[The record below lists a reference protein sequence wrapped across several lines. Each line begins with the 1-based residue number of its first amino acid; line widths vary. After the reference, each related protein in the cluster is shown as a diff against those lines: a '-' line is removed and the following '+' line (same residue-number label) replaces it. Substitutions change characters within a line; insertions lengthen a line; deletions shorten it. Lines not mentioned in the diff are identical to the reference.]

1 MISANLWQI
10 FENNQSL
17 IRRRFVLIT
26 CMYICKRQLKV
37 FNFGER
43 KEEKIKSSFF
53 FFFLHAFKIVDNR
66 SCCCANIEFETLPK
80 KNERFIT

>member
-1 MISANLWQI
+1 
-10 FENNQSL
+10 
-17 IRRRFVLIT
+17 
-26 CMYICKRQLKV
+26 MYIFKRQLKV

-53 FFFLHAFKIVDNR
+53 FGFLFFLLRAFKIVDNR
-66 SCCCANIEFETLPK
+66 SCCCGNIEFETLPK